1 MESLTN
7 TIVIKLTAINFSTF
21 KSCKAARFIVG
32 AVLLFALASCAKE
45 ESPGQQT
52 QSVNNQGTQWIAGWR
67 ATSSLS
73 GPRAGAATIVVNGH
87 IYVIGG
93 VDGVGFVSTSEYAK
107 INDDGSLGPW
117 QQTAPLVEERGFIDA
132 VAKDGF
138 IYVVG
143 GGNGPNG
150 KNLLRTVER
159 TKINDDGSLSGWTT
173 LGEGM
178 VMPRRCSKVII
189 KQNHIYALGGFAGA
203 LLDNVERAEIMPDG
217 ELGPWKIQEAT
228 MTLPRYVN
236 TVKASHGNAYV
247 IGGHDQM
254 KGVGIVDVEWA
265 TPSDDQEVKGWK
277 KTSSMQVGRYGLT
290 SASHGDAVYAIGGL
304 TGLEYLNSIEMATI
318 EENGELSAW
327 KNTTPL
333 SEARAT
339 FSAVVYKDWIYVIG
353 GVNQDRYLN
362 SVEYATFDAN
372 NNIGFNGTTQDAQ
385 NYQARLEGLKAA
397 KPRLPNYGTV
407 KAVQHASMYT
417 YIQVV
422 NDQGVLWLAG
432 PKTDLK
438 LNDQIR
444 FSKGVSMSNF
454 YSKELQRSFPVVLF
468 VSKIEKE

>member
-1 MESLTN
+1 MLALSACSESDKESQPQQGSANKQT
-7 TIVIKLTAINFSTF
+7 TQWVEGWRETS
-21 KSCKAARFIVG
+21 
-32 AVLLFALASCAKE
+32 ALA
-45 ESPGQQT
+45 
-52 QSVNNQGTQWIAGWR
+52 
-67 ATSSLS
+67 
-73 GPRAGAATIVVNGH
+73 GPRAGAATVAVDGY

-93 VDGVGFVSTSEYAK
+93 VDGIGFVRTSEFAK
-107 INDDGSLGPW
+107 INDDGSLGVW
-117 QQTAPLVEERGFIDA
+117 QQTAPLIEERGFIDA

-159 TKINDDGSLSGWTT
+159 AKVNDDGSLSGWKT
-173 LGEGM
+173 LDAGM
-178 VMPRRCSKVII
+178 VMPRRCSKTVI
-189 KQNHIYALGGFAGA
+189 KGNHIYALGGFAGA
-203 LLDNVERAEIMPDG
+203 LLDNVERAEILPDG
-217 ELGPWKIQEAT
+217 ELGPWKIQDET

-254 KGVGIVDVEWA
+254 AGVGIPDVEWA
-265 TPSDDQEVKGWK
+265 TPSDNAELKGWK

-290 SASHGDAVYAIGGL
+290 SASYGDAVYAIGGL
-304 TGLEYLNSIEMATI
+304 TGLEYLNSIEVATI
-318 EENGELSAW
+318 KENGELSNW
-327 KNTTPL
+327 RYTTSL

-339 FSAVVYKDWIYVIG
+339 FSSIVYKDWIYVIG

-362 SVEYATFDAN
+362 SVEYATFDSN
-372 NNIGFNGTTQDAQ
+372 NNIGFNGTSQDAQ
-385 NYQARLEGLKAA
+385 IYQARLERLKAA

-407 KAVQHASMYT
+407 KAVQQASMYT

-432 PKTDLK
+432 PRMDLK
-438 LNDQIR
+438 LNDKIR

-454 YSKELQRSFPVVLF
+454 YSKELQRSFPIVLF

>member
-1 MESLTN
+1 MGFYRFKIRVRLGVMVI
-7 TIVIKLTAINFSTF
+7 TI
-21 KSCKAARFIVG
+21 
-32 AVLLFALASCAKE
+32 ALALSACG
-45 ESPGQQT
+45 ESDKQSHQQQISNKT
-52 QSVNNQGTQWIAGWR
+52 EQWIEGWR
-67 ATSSLS
+67 ETSALS
-73 GPRAGAATIVVNGH
+73 GPRAGAAAIVVNGY

-93 VDGVGFVSTSEYAK
+93 VDGVGFVRTSEFAK
-107 INDDGSLGPW
+107 INNDGSLGVW
-117 QQTAPLVEERGFIDA
+117 QQTAPLIEERGFIDA

-159 TKINDDGSLSGWTT
+159 AKVNEDGSLSDWRT
-173 LGEGM
+173 LDAGM
-178 VMPRRCSKVII
+178 VMPRRCSKIVI
-189 KQNHIYALGGFAGA
+189 KGNHIYALGGFAGT
-203 LLDNVERAEIMPDG
+203 LLDNVERAEILPDG
-217 ELGPWKIQEAT
+217 ELGSWKIQDET

-236 TVKASHGNAYV
+236 TVKASHGNTYV

-254 KGVGIVDVEWA
+254 KGVGITDVEWA
-265 TPSDDQEVKGWK
+265 TPNDDAEVKGWK
-277 KTSSMQVGRYGLT
+277 KTSSMQVGRYGLA
-290 SASHGDAVYAIGGL
+290 SVSHGDAIYAIGGL
-304 TGLEYLNSIEMATI
+304 TGLEYLNSIEMAAI
-318 EENGELSAW
+318 NGSGELSAW
-327 KNTTPL
+327 RYTTPL
-333 SEARAT
+333 SEPRAT

-362 SVEYATFDAN
+362 SIEYATFDAN
-372 NNIGFNGTTQDAQ
+372 NNIGFNGTLQDAQ
-385 NYQARLEGLKAA
+385 VYQAKLERLKMA

-422 NDQGVLWLAG
+422 NEQGTLWLAG
-432 PKTDLK
+432 PKTELK
-438 LNDQIR
+438 LNDNIR